1 MFDPPLSS
9 SDLERIA
16 KALREWERLLVNGDG
31 GFKPRADLVTRIEV
45 CRPDDD
51 DWVIGHFVLTDG
63 WVGFQPLKAEE

>member
-16 KALREWERLLVNGDG
+16 KALREWERLLINDAGEY
-31 GFKPRADLVTRIEV
+31 KPRAELVTRIEV